1 MTENLKEA
9 LSYTVELAGKENKII
24 RSGTGKE
31 YFDGNE
37 YSLQELNPRKY
48 APILELQT
56 LKSLVDYLKSDN
68 DLIGSHKINKLANLA
83 LFEADGGKWKLEAV
97 ENIANYLKNELA
109 SNEKITILA

>member
-9 LSYTVELAGKENKII
+9 LSYTVELASKENKII
-24 RSGTGKE
+24 RSRTGKE

-68 DLIGSHKINKLANLA
+68 DLIDSRKL
-83 LFEADGGKWKLEAV
+83 
-97 ENIANYLKNELA
+97 
-109 SNEKITILA
+109 

>member
-68 DLIGSHKINKLANLA
+68 DLIGSHKLVVVVDSFQKYPCMIKLILKMANVLR
-83 LFEADGGKWKLEAV
+83 L
-97 ENIANYLKNELA
+97 YL
-109 SNEKITILA
+109 